1 MNDVSREPGEISKS
15 DSEPRRSLRGISLV
29 VPVRNEEMSI
39 GELIASISRQ
49 TRQPDEVILVDGGST
64 DLTVALA
71 EGLTSGDP
79 RYRIVR
85 AGDATPGRGRNV
97 GFAEARHDWVALTDA
112 GIRLD
117 PAWLERLAEVAERDP
132 LVRVVY
138 GNYEPVQETLFERCA
153 ALAYVPAKE
162 RRAGGRMRGPFIA
175 SALIHREVW
184 EAVGGFPDLRAAE
197 DLAFMERIDG
207 QKFNVGWAPGANVA
221 WRLQPTLARTF
232 RRFVLY
238 SKHNVWAG
246 RQRHWHHGIARQ
258 YLVGLPFVVL
268 AFAHSPWW
276 LGAPLLGALTRV
288 AKSIWIRREG
298 RGLLWLLNPI
308 QFAGVGLILAAI
320 DLATF
325 VGWLQARLAM
335 RSSHF
340 NCPGKLRHGK
350 GFDSGPRLSITGDR
364 VEPKV
369 SAVSGENDSRSPPVC
384 DRRTN

>member
-1 MNDVSREPGEISKS
+1 MNDVTKETGDMSKS
-15 DSEPRRSLRGISLV
+15 DSESPHRSLPGISLV

-71 EGLTSGDP
+71 EGLTAQDP

-117 PAWLERLAEVAERDP
+117 PEWLKQLAEVAERDP

-153 ALAYVPAKE
+153 ALAYVAAKE
-162 RRAGGRMRGPFIA
+162 RRAGGRMRGPSIA
-175 SALIHREVW
+175 SALIHRDVW

-207 QKFNVGWAPGANVA
+207 QRFHVGWAPGATVA

-246 RQRHWHHGIARQ
+246 RQRYWHLGIARQ
-258 YLVGLPFVVL
+258 YLLALPFVVL

-276 LGAPLLGALTRV
+276 L
-288 AKSIWIRREG
+288 
-298 RGLLWLLNPI
+298 
-308 QFAGVGLILAAI
+308 
-320 DLATF
+320 
-325 VGWLQARLAM
+325 
-335 RSSHF
+335 
-340 NCPGKLRHGK
+340 
-350 GFDSGPRLSITGDR
+350 
-364 VEPKV
+364 
-369 SAVSGENDSRSPPVC
+369 
-384 DRRTN
+384 

>member
-1 MNDVSREPGEISKS
+1 MSKS
-15 DSEPRRSLRGISLV
+15 DSEPPHQSLPGISLV
-29 VPVRNEEMSI
+29 VPVRNEEISI

-49 TRQPDEVILVDGGST
+49 TRRPDEVVLVDGGST
-64 DLTVALA
+64 DQTVALA
-71 EGLTSGDP
+71 EGLTAQDP

-117 PAWLERLAEVAERDP
+117 PEWLERLADVAERDP
-132 LVRVVY
+132 SIRVVY

-153 ALAYVPAKE
+153 ALAYVAAKQH
-162 RRAGGRMRGPFIA
+162 RPGGLMRGPSIA
-175 SALIHREVW
+175 SALIHRDVW

-197 DLAFMERIDG
+197 DLVFMERIDG
-207 QKFNVGWAPGANVA
+207 QKFHVGWAPGATVA

-246 RQRHWHHGIARQ
+246 RQRDWHHGIARQ
-258 YLVGLPFVVL
+258 YLVALPFVVL

-288 AKSIWIRREG
+288 AKSLWVRREG
-298 RGLLWLLNPI
+298 RGLIWLLNPI
-308 QFAGVGLILAAI
+308 QFAGVGVILAAI

-325 VGWLQARLAM
+325 VGWVQARWKGIPDLTTD
-335 RSSHF
+335 HTEQ
-340 NCPGKLRHGK
+340 HGK
-350 GFDSGPRLSITGDR
+350 NQHVENIHSI
-364 VEPKV
+364 
-369 SAVSGENDSRSPPVC
+369 
-384 DRRTN
+384 